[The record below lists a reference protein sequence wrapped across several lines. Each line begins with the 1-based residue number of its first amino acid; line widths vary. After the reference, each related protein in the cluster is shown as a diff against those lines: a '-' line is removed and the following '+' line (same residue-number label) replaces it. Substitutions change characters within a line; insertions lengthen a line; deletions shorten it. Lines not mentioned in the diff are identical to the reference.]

1 MTQYDLLR
9 LVFREHSG
17 VLSPTQKTV
26 LLHLIDRANKYGQ
39 CWPSQS
45 LLSKQTGFGIRAI
58 RQAISDLL
66 SDGFIILISS
76 GKGRTHSNV
85 YGLDVDVIRQLAVG
99 ASSQTNEDIGQEEP
113 HLGEEI
119 GQEMP
124 HLDKEIGQEEPH
136 LGEEIGQEE
145 PHLDKEIGQE
155 VPHLDKEIGQEMPL
169 LRQEVPLLGQ
179 EVPLTKAGGAYKEI
193 QEEIQEDIH
202 EEGSAQQKA
211 KEIDPDNTGHTSEDQ
226 QRFMLPSDW
235 KPNNH
240 LLMEEARQRSLEGLF
255 NLNQNYRRKMLNS
268 FKEKYAG
275 KKGVIKTAREWHQV
289 FCKSIEVQLRIDG
302 VAL

>member
-17 VLSPTQKTV
+17 ALSPTQKTV
-26 LLHLIDRANKYGQ
+26 LLHLIDRTNKHGQ
-39 CWPSQS
+39 CWPSQP
-45 LLSKQTGFGIRAI
+45 LLSKQTGFSPKTIQRAV
-58 RQAISDLL
+58 QELTKA
-66 SDGFIILISS
+66 GFISVVFS
-76 GKGRTHSNV
+76 GKGRAHSNI
-85 YGLDVDVIRQLAVG
+85 YQLDVNAIGKLTVK
-99 ASSQTNEDIGQEEP
+99 SSSSDEENRSESP
-113 HLGEEI
+113 LLGEENRS
-119 GQEMP
+119 ESP
-124 HLDKEIGQEEPH
+124 
-136 LGEEIGQEE
+136 
-145 PHLDKEIGQE
+145 
-155 VPHLDKEIGQEMPL
+155 PL
-169 LRQEVPLLGQ
+169 RSLCPPLRSLCPLKGVT
-179 EVPLTKAGGAYKEI
+179 ESYKEI
-193 QEEIQEDIH
+193 QEDIQEEIH

-255 NLNQNYRRKMLNS
+255 NLDQNYRRKMLNS
-268 FKEKYAG
+268 FKEKYTG
-275 KKGVIKTAREWHQV
+275 KKGVCKTEEEWHQV

>member
-124 HLDKEIGQEEPH
+124 HLDKEIGQE
-136 LGEEIGQEE
+136 
-145 PHLDKEIGQE
+145 
-155 VPHLDKEIGQEMPL
+155 MPL

-202 EEGSAQQKA
+202 EDDSAQQKA
-211 KEIDPDNTGHTSEDQ
+211 KEIDPDNTGYTSEDQ